1 MTAVPHHAGETTMA
15 AEKKGE
21 KVQDLK
27 DKKMADQKADNVKGG
42 RMPLNPKK

>member
-1 MTAVPHHAGETTMA
+1 MA
-15 AEKKGE
+15 ADKQNE

-27 DKKMADQKADNVKGG
+27 DKKLADQKADNVKGG